1 MAEPRN
7 KQELIELEYC
17 FDKYFSKNFVPILDK
32 EYKELKDKQAEE
44 YRRKLDSR
52 PVAPGMSGMMN
63 ASMAAQEVRMTG
75 VWNTKSTDYLLE
87 QCNEKF
93 FSDKNAQEDINQM
106 TVAWRAAI
114 VSEIGVDK
122 YKELSEGL
130 PTGDLAS
137 FYVANRF
144 QTLMMEELARKEMPK
159 SSLEYIMRKGFQ
171 ESLPGLIVG
180 IGMKS
185 SENDE
190 RVKKL
195 SERYYNPSASEKGA
209 AFGLSFV
216 MDAATTGG
224 YGSVGK
230 AAAWLGADAALHG
243 AVSMLPE
250 DQTVDQIFSA
260 TVWGDKDAID
270 KMRNASKALDPKKSA
285 DIKLFNTML
294 NNQLY
299 QPSVSN
305 DEIKA
310 LYVKLRHAI
319 PQERGGAALA
329 KGLEAGLKK
338 VGLSV
343 SGSSS
348 VPNWMTAKEEKEL
361 YHSAFYYSAVAMDMA
376 VNGVKEII
384 LDGKNYTAD
393 QVAQKSYDYA
403 RSFALKQE
411 ETLVEKEN
419 LEMGYSP
426 DAGND
431 DTVSK
436 AQSPQDVNVA
446 GLSGD
451 ISTHYVLERQFGF
464 SQNPGQTQYSA
475 AQVSQ
480 GQGLQQGQQLQYQQ
494 LQYQQ
499 QQQDMSVSGWGGLV
513 DQLGLNGFSN
523 VGKNLGYM
531 LAMLPDM
538 LIGMFTGKTRNLR
551 FEDNLF
557 PIGAILL
564 GMFVKNPILKLLL
577 IGLGGANLLNKASK
591 EVMDTRRAQN
601 PQAVIYRKYDDQLL
615 DSRIKNPVMK
625 GNTLIA
631 TFDGVPVINTI
642 SKEAV
647 DAYYKGDLPLNV
659 LSNAVLRKYDE
670 QQQAVI
676 QNYDREVAMNVAA
689 ERSRGLK

>member
-7 KQELIELEYC
+7 KKELIELEYC

-75 VWNTKSTDYLLE
+75 EWNTKSTDYLLE

-93 FSDKNAQEDINQM
+93 FSDKNVQEDINKM

-144 QTLMMEELARKEMPK
+144 QTLMMEQLARKEMPK

-171 ESLPGLIVG
+171 ESLPGLIAG

-243 AVSMLPE
+243 VFSMLPE

-270 KMRNASKALDPKKSA
+270 KMRNAGKALNPKKSA

-310 LYVKLRHAI
+310 FYVKLRQAI
-319 PQERGGAALA
+319 PQERGGAVLV
-329 KGLEAGLKK
+329 KGLDAGLKK
-338 VGLSV
+338 IGLSV

-348 VPNWMTAKEEKEL
+348 VPDWMTAKDENEL
-361 YHSAFYYSAVAMDMA
+361 YHNAIYYSAVAMDMA
-376 VNGVKEII
+376 VNGVKELT
-384 LDGKNYTAD
+384 LDGNTCTAD
-393 QVAQKSYDYA
+393 QIAQKSYDYA
-403 RSFALKQE
+403 RSLSLIQE
-411 ETLVEKEN
+411 KRRGENEDAKLVQSSDVAN
-419 LEMGYSP
+419 
-426 DAGND
+426 
-431 DTVSK
+431 TK
-436 AQSPQDVNVA
+436 AQRPQDVNVA

-451 ISTHYVLERQFGF
+451 INTHYVLERQFGS
-464 SQNPGQTQYSA
+464 SQNPSQAQYSA
-475 AQVSQ
+475 TQVPQ
-480 GQGLQQGQQLQYQQ
+480 GQSVQQGQQLQYQQ
-494 LQYQQ
+494 LQYQQQ

-591 EVMDTRRAQN
+591 EVMDTRRAQT
-601 PQAVIYRKYDDQLL
+601 PQTVIYRKYDDQLL

-676 QNYDREVAMNVAA
+676 QNYDREVAMNEAA